1 MTLVLYSVLAFFGTV
16 IGYHLFRRIF
26 THLENQQTAKEH
38 GCKPA
43 IRLPEN
49 PFLLGADVVLENLE
63 AARNKTFLQLLRGR
77 HEKYGNTFTS
87 YTFGRITI
95 NTCDPQVIKD
105 VLALKFDDFDM
116 GKLRRKSAGP
126 LLGKGIFTVDNQ
138 LWEHSRALIRPAF
151 AKQQLVDLS
160 TFQNHVDHLIEL
172 LPKDGSIVDLQSLFF
187 RMVRGHNS
195 IEQGRCPFL
204 TPIAGP

>member
-1 MTLVLYSVLAFFGTV
+1 MTLVLYSAMAFFGTV
-16 IGYHLFRRIF
+16 IGYHVFRRIL
-26 THLENQQTAKEH
+26 TYLENQRTAKEH
-38 GCKPA
+38 GCKAA
-43 IRLPEN
+43 IKLPQN
-49 PFLLGADVVLENLE
+49 RFLLGADVVLANLR
-63 AARNKTFLQLLRGR
+63 AAKNKTFLQLLRHR
-77 HEKYGNTFTS
+77 HERYGNTFTS

-151 AKQQLVDLS
+151 TKHQLVDLS
-160 TFQNHVDHLIEL
+160 TFADHVDHLIEL
-172 LPKDGSIVDLQSLFF
+172 LPKDGSIVDLQPLFF

-195 IEQGRCPFL
+195 TEQGYCPFL

>member
-1 MTLVLYSVLAFFGTV
+1 MTLVLYSALAFFGTV
-16 IGYHLFRRIF
+16 IGYHVFRRIL
-26 THLENQQTAKEH
+26 TYLEIQQAAKKN

-43 IRLPEN
+43 IKLPQN
-49 PFLLGADVVLENLE
+49 PFLLGADVVLANLR
-63 AARNKTFLQLLRGR
+63 AAKSKTFLQLLRRR
-77 HEKYGNTFTS
+77 HERYGTTFTS

-95 NTCDPQVIKD
+95 NTCDPEVIKS

-160 TFQNHVDHLIEL
+160 TFENHVDRLIEL

-195 IEQGRCPFL
+195 IEQGNCPFL
-204 TPIAGP
+204 TQIAGP